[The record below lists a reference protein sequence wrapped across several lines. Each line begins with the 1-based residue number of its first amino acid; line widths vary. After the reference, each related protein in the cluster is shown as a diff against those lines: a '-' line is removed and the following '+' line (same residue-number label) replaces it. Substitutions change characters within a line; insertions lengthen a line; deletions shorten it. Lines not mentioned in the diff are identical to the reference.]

1 MNWKRKTAAH
11 NESAYTWEGG
21 GAGGEPERA
30 RGAAGGAPRDGVGRR
45 RWAGPGTGTRR
56 RRRGRGAG
64 IAVLACA
71 LGLTAA
77 GALSA
82 APGPAAHA
90 AIKTAA
96 DVQPAAKAAVAPA
109 THAAGTP
116 NFGPNVYVF
125 TPSMPQSQIQATV
138 NSIATQQ
145 VPNQFGAQRYT
156 LLFEPGTYGSAA
168 DPLSFQVGYYTQVAG
183 LGSSPKDVTINGSIN
198 VYNQCFPTTD
208 GSSNCI
214 ALDNF
219 WRSLSNLTINVTGQT
234 GCESG
239 TDFWAV
245 SQAAPMRR
253 VNLTGGTLSLMDYCS
268 AGPQYASGGFIADSS
283 FSGGTVTNGSQQ
295 QFLVRNTDLDGWSNG
310 VWNQVFS
317 GDPGA
322 PAQSFSS
329 TSGLAGGTNPYTTLA
344 TSPQTEEEPFLQ
356 ASSTGTYSVFVPAL
370 QHDTSGP
377 SWASGTEAGTSVPIS
392 KFFIASPST
401 SIVAIDAALALG
413 QNLILSPGVY
423 DLKAPILIPRPN
435 TIVLG
440 LGFATLVPQNGTAAI
455 DALDPQG
462 VKLSGLIVDA
472 GPKSSAALVQLGT
485 ALTSQLG
492 SASDPALVQDVFF
505 RIGGEFA
512 GTAANSLVVD
522 GSHVILDDIWAW
534 RADHGA
540 GQTGTPDQNGVG
552 GGANGCFTC
561 DPAQTGLVVNGN
573 DVLAYGLAVE
583 HYLKD
588 NVVWNGQGG
597 EVIFFQNEMPYE
609 VPSQAAWM
617 SSPTTDGYPAFAIGS
632 KVTSFSGYGL
642 GSYSFFNQGADIHSA
657 TAFSVPDTPGVQL
670 HDVFT
675 RFLSGLG
682 GIDHVVNDTGAP
694 VTADNPG
701 PSNVVSYP

>member
-1 MNWKRKTAAH
+1 MNLRRNRSVSA
-11 NESAYTWEGG
+11 ESALPEWG
-21 GAGGEPERA
+21 GAT
-30 RGAAGGAPRDGVGRR
+30 GAEAGGAQPGEAGAGSRHGGAPGQPGSRWRR
-45 RWAGPGTGTRR
+45 RTAA
-56 RRRGRGAG
+56 AG
-64 IAVLACA
+64 ITVLAGA
-71 LGLTAA
+71 LALTAA
-77 GALSA
+77 GVAGQA
-82 APGPAAHA
+82 APAHTA
-90 AIKTAA
+90 LNARTAA
-96 DVQPAAKAAVAPA
+96 DVSPTVTPA
-109 THAAGTP
+109 THVAGTP
-116 NFGPNVYVF
+116 DLGPNVYVF

-138 NSIATQQ
+138 DAIANQQ
-145 VPNQFGAQRYT
+145 IPNQFGTQRYA

-168 DPLSFQVGYYTQVAG
+168 DPLSFQVGYYTEVAG

-234 GCESG
+234 GCQTG

-253 VNLTGGTLSLMDYCS
+253 VNLTGGNLSLMDYCS
-268 AGPQYASGGFIADSS
+268 ASPQYASGGFIADSS
-283 FSGGTVTNGSQQ
+283 LAGTTVNGSQQ
-295 QFLVRNTDLDGWSNG
+295 QFIVRNTNLDGWSNG

-322 PAQSFSS
+322 PATNF
-329 TSGLAGGTNPYTTLA
+329 TGGNPGNANPYTTLA
-344 TSPQTEEEPFLQ
+344 TSPQTQEEPFLQ
-356 ASSTGTYSVFVPAL
+356 ASSSGTFSVFVPSL
-370 QHDTSGP
+370 RKNTSGP
-377 SWASGTEAGTSVPIS
+377 SWASGSTAGTALPIS
-392 KFFIASPST
+392 KFFIATPST

-413 QNLILSPGVY
+413 KDLILTPGVY
-423 DLKAPILIPRPN
+423 NLKAPIVVSRPD
-435 TIVLG
+435 TVVLG
-440 LGFATLVPQNGTAAI
+440 VGFPTLVPQNGTAAI
-455 DALDPQG
+455 DALVPPG

-472 GPKSSAALVQLGT
+472 GPKNSANLVQLGT
-485 ALTSQLG
+485 PLTSKLG
-492 SASDPALVQDVFF
+492 RASEPTLVQDVFF
-505 RIGGEFA
+505 RIGGATA
-512 GTAANSLVVD
+512 GSATDSLVVD
-522 GSHVILDDIWAW
+522 TSHVILDDIWAW

-552 GGANGCFTC
+552 GGANGCWTC

-573 DVLAYGLAVE
+573 NVLAYGLAVE
-583 HYLKD
+583 HYQK
-588 NVVWNGQGG
+588 NEVVWNGQDG

-617 SSPTTDGYPAFAIGS
+617 SSPTTDGYPAFVIGP

-642 GSYSFFNQGADIHSA
+642 GSYSFFDQGADIHSA

-675 RFLSGLG
+675 RFLSGAG

-701 PSNVVSYP
+701 PSDVVSYP